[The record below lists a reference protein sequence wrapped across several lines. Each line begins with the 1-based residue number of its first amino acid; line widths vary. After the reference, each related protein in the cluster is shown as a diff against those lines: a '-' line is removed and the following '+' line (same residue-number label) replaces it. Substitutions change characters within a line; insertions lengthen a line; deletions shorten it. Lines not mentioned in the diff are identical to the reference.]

1 MKVARVSHVP
11 IREPM
16 FVNGMLSQA
25 WIRFFEQLANG
36 VNVSEFVDVV
46 GNAQRSSHELPNM
59 ALQGQTVL
67 DVEHQLS
74 VLPIVSVNMSGS
86 SMLEMVAVPNG
97 EML

>member
-25 WIRFFEQLANG
+25 WIRFFEQLAQG
-36 VNVSEFVDVV
+36 VDVSAFVDVI
-46 GNAQRSSHELPNM
+46 GNAQRSHELQNI
-59 ALQGQTVL
+59 ALQGQTAL
-67 DVEHQLS
+67 DVERQLS
-74 VLPIVSVNMSGS
+74 VLPMVSVNMCGT
-86 SMLEMVAVPNG
+86 SMLEMVAVPSG

>member
-1 MKVARVSHVP
+1 MKVAIVSHVP

-36 VNVSEFVDVV
+36 VNVSEFVDVI
-46 GNAQRSSHELPNM
+46 GNAQLSHELPNL

-67 DVEHQLS
+67 DFEHLS
-74 VLPIVSVNMSGS
+74 VLPMVSVNMSGT
-86 SMLEMVAVPNG
+86 SMLEMVTVPSG
-97 EML
+97 ELL